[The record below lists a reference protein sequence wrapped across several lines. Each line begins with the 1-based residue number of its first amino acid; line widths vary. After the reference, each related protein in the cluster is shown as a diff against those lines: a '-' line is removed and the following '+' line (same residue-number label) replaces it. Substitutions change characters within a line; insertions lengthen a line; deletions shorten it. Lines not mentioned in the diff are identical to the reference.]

1 MSPEDAAPRS
11 AHGRARPRPLEGKRV
26 LVTRPAEQ
34 SRIMLELLEHHGA
47 EALVAPVI
55 EIRPLADQ
63 SAIDQAVEALGSYQ
77 WIAFTSA
84 NGVDRFLE
92 AMRVRGKDPSA
103 FVAARIAAIGPGTA
117 AALAKSAVDVDWVA
131 PEHDGEGF
139 AASLLEVAQAGERL
153 LLPRAR
159 VARDVVPD
167 TLRGA
172 GLHVDVLP
180 IYETVSASPESF
192 VPVVEALSSGRVD
205 AVTLT
210 SASTA
215 VNLVAL
221 LGPGAIPL
229 LSPVIVASI
238 GPITT
243 QAAAYLGVR
252 VDVTASP
259 HTVTDLVL
267 ALEGHFEKLRQ
278 APT

>member
-1 MSPEDAAPRS
+1 MSSIAPASARS
-11 AHGRARPRPLEGKRV
+11 RPRPLEGKRV

-63 SAIDQAVEALGSYQ
+63 SAIDAAVEALGTYQ

-92 AMRVRGKDPSA
+92 AMRARDKDPSA
-103 FVAARIAAIGPGTA
+103 LGAARIAAIGPGTA

-139 AASLLEVAQAGERL
+139 AASLLEVARAQAGERL
-153 LLPRAR
+153 LLPRAL

-180 IYETVSASPESF
+180 IYETVSARAESF

-221 LGPGAIPL
+221 LGPDAIRL

-243 QAAAYLGVR
+243 QAAVALGVR
-252 VDVTASP
+252 VDVTACP

-267 ALEGHFEKLRQ
+267 ALEEHFEKLRQ